1 MILWLNYF
9 HVWQQH
15 IVVKNSFKNDI
26 AGMVNDRREILG
38 LDRIPLP
45 QAISQ

>member
-15 IVVKNSFKNDI
+15 IEVKNSFKNDI
-26 AGMVNDRREILG
+26 AGMVNDRR
-38 LDRIPLP
+38 
-45 QAISQ
+45 